1 MLITLYAITI
11 INVLAAGGFAIA
23 GLVRPALVAPGQQ
36 TEASRVFALYTFA
49 RTIPVALVTIA
60 AILWA
65 PVVVVLWLSAL
76 AGLIQV
82 FDGYVGTRLKN
93 PRTTWGPIAI
103 AVLQFAALAWV
114 VFGAS

>member
-1 MLITLYAITI
+1 VAEKIRESKGETDPLRLSRDPG
-11 INVLAAGGFAIA
+11 NRLDPA

-65 PVVVVLWLSAL
+65 
-76 AGLIQV
+76 
-82 FDGYVGTRLKN
+82 R
-93 PRTTWGPIAI
+93 
-103 AVLQFAALAWV
+103 
-114 VFGAS
+114 